1 MAILNKKINIE
12 MKTNPQVDAK
22 NHILEKLNEKIGG
35 TVYDNA
41 ILIPRFGYTIDIQI
55 VKNEENNGV

>member
-1 MAILNKKINIE
+1 MAIFNKKKNIE

-22 NHILEKLNEKIGG
+22 NHILEKLNEKVGG

-41 ILIPRFGYTIDIQI
+41 ILIIDL
-55 VKNEENNGV
+55 